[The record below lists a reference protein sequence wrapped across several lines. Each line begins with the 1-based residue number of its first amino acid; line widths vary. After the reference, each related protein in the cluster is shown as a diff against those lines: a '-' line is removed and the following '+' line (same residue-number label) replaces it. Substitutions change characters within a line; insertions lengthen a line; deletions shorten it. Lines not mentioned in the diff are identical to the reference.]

1 MEGMYAKGLKG
12 VVAAESKLSDIDG
25 ENGSLIYR
33 GYPVET
39 LAVDYIFEEIAYL
52 LWYGKLPKSAELQ
65 ELKDKMKQ
73 YRAVPKY
80 VKEMLNHLP
89 EEMDMMSALRT
100 LVSSLVLED
109 QSKHPTIDQAIQIT
123 AVIPTLIAYIY
134 RRRQGEPA
142 VDPHPDFDHTKNY
155 LYMIYGK
162 EPAEDHV
169 EALDTYMILT
179 QEHGMNASTF
189 AARVTVSSESDI
201 VSGITSAIGTMK
213 GPLHGGAPGGVIELL
228 EEMNTPENIE
238 KVVRNKLENGEKL
251 MGFGHRVYRTKD
263 PRAKALKTKLL
274 QSNPDDNWLKL
285 ALEVEEKAIQLLNEY
300 KPGRSLNTNVEFYAA
315 AIMKAIDMDPELF
328 TPTFTASRSVG
339 WTAHILEQMEDN
351 TIFRP
356 QSKYIGSAAVK

>member
-1 MEGMYAKGLKG
+1 MYAKGLKG
-12 VVAAESKLSDIDG
+12 VIAAETKLSDIDG
-25 ENGSLIYR
+25 ENGRLIYR
-33 GYPVET
+33 GYPAET
-39 LAVDYIFEEIAYL
+39 LAVDHNFEEIAYL
-52 LWYGKLPKSAELQ
+52 LWYGKLPNSTELH
-65 ELKDKMKQ
+65 ELKHKMKQ
-73 YRAVPKY
+73 YRIIPDY
-80 VKEMLNHLP
+80 IKEILDHIP
-89 EEMDMMSALRT
+89 DEMEIMGALRT
-100 LVSSLVLED
+100 VVSSLVLQD
-109 QSKHPTIDQAIQIT
+109 KSKTPTIDQAIQIT
-123 AVIPTLIAYIY
+123 SVIPTFIAYIY
-134 RRRQGEPA
+134 RKRQGKPA
-142 VDPHPDFDHTKNY
+142 VDPHPDFNHTKNY
-155 LYMIYGK
+155 LYMLYGK

-228 EEMNTPENIE
+228 EEINTPKNIE
-238 KVVRNKLENGEKL
+238 EVVRNKLENGEKL

-274 QSNPDDNWLKL
+274 QSNPGDSWLKL

-356 QSKYIGSAAVK
+356 QSKYIGTAAIK